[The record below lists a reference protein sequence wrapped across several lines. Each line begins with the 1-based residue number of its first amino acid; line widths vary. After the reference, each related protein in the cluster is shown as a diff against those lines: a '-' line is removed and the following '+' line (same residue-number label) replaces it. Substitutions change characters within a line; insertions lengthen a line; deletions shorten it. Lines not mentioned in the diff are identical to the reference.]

1 MEAEQEDFDKS
12 MDNLTKHCNAYAPT
26 IFKTPAL
33 QTYYLLSLILLVPC
47 LPLRGTYYMHCLKRS
62 KSR

>member
-1 MEAEQEDFDKS
+1 VAQQAQQLTRLVMEAEQEDFDKS

-33 QTYYLLSLILLVPC
+33 
-47 LPLRGTYYMHCLKRS
+47 
-62 KSR
+62 

>member
-1 MEAEQEDFDKS
+1 VFEFDLAIVEVIWFWGWLVTQQAQQLARLVMEAEQEDFDKS

-33 QTYYLLSLILLVPC
+33 
-47 LPLRGTYYMHCLKRS
+47 
-62 KSR
+62 